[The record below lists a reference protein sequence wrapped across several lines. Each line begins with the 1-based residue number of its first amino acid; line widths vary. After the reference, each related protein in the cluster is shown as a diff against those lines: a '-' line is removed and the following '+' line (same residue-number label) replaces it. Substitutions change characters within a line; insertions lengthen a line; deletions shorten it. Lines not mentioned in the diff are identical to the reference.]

1 MLPSRRAGGSTRPAK
16 PPKTDDGSMTL
27 IEHLRE
33 LRGRIIKALLGIAI
47 GAVLGFIWYDYGLL
61 EFLKQPYCSL
71 PNELRY
77 PSDDR
82 CTLLFLDPAGG
93 LLLRLKIAALTGVV
107 ISSPWWLY
115 QLWAF
120 ITPGLHRNER
130 RWAVSF
136 VTLSTTLFALGTIC
150 AWLTLN
156 AGLRVLLTLA
166 GDEVTAALTAPDYL
180 SFVIS
185 LIVVFGVSF
194 ELPLII
200 VMLNLV
206 GVLSY
211 ETLGKSR
218 RWLYFLTFVFAALI
232 TPTQDPFSMLAM
244 ALPMVILFE
253 GAIQAARI
261 HDKRAARRAAAEG
274 YGDVPDDEPSR
285 LDVTPS
291 PIEQPYAVPAPDP
304 VPSPTS
310 DQRP

>member
-1 MLPSRRAGGSTRPAK
+1 
-16 PPKTDDGSMTL
+16 MTL

-136 VTLSTTLFALGTIC
+136 VALSTTLFALGTIC

-244 ALPMVILFE
+244 ALPMVVLFE

-274 YGDVPDDEPSR
+274 YGDVPDDEPSH

-291 PIEQPYAVPAPDP
+291 SIEQPYAVPAPDP
-304 VPSPTS
+304 VPLPTS